1 MIGAKHP
8 PSPRAINSIRR
19 LVSPMQPSL
28 PPLPLCGAAR
38 PWSFPCLHGRLAGM
52 MAETLRDDSIPWKS
66 QKDAGRCT
74 RKD

>member
-38 PWSFPCLHGRLAGM
+38 PWSFSVFAWQAGIGRHDG
-52 MAETLRDDSIPWKS
+52 
-66 QKDAGRCT
+66 
-74 RKD
+74 